1 MTSRIPLPD
10 DFTGRPFLFSE
21 AAQAGLGRSRLGGR
35 DLARPFW
42 GVRTGVGEVTLEPLC
57 RALQLR
63 LPPSAFFS
71 HATAAQI
78 LGLPI
83 PLRLESER
91 PLHVAVAAPT
101 RAVAISGV
109 TGHRLVILKNDV
121 GSLNRL
127 RLTGP
132 VRTWL
137 DLAAR
142 LSLLE
147 LVAVGDY
154 LAHWRHPYAT
164 LTQLTDAAAVYRGR
178 RGRALIRTALPL
190 LRTGSESPR
199 ESMLRVIIVLAGL
212 PEPEC
217 NLEIFDPHGLFLAR
231 GDLVYRRY
239 KLLLEYQGDY
249 HRTDKH
255 QWRRDITRLAR
266 VEDHDWKILQYTDD
280 DLKTPDE
287 LVARLERRLRSRG
300 WDGKGQSPA

>member
-10 DFTGRPFLFSE
+10 DFAGRPFLFNE

-42 GVRTGVGEVTLEPLC
+42 GVRTAAGEITLESLC
-57 RALQLR
+57 RVLQLR

-78 LGLPI
+78 LGLPV
-83 PLRLESER
+83 PLRLQSAR

-121 GSLNRL
+121 GSLNGL

-137 DLAAR
+137 DLAAQ

-154 LAHWRHPYAT
+154 LVHWRHPYAAVA
-164 LTQLTDAAAVYRGR
+164 QLTDAAAVYPGR
-178 RGRALIRTALPL
+178 RGRALVRTALPL

-199 ESMLRVIIVLAGL
+199 ESMLRVVIVLAGL

-231 GDLVYRRY
+231 GDLVYRQY

-249 HRTDKH
+249 HRTDKY

-300 WDGKGQSPA
+300 WDGKRGLPG